1 MFESLSDNLNKVFS
15 RLKSKGV
22 LTEDDV
28 NTAMREVRVALLEAD
43 VSLSVA
49 KDFIAKV
56 KEKAIGSDVVKS
68 ISPGQMVVKI
78 VQDNLEQM
86 LGSDESEINLNA
98 VPPAVIMMIGLQGS
112 GKTTS
117 SGKLAN
123 FLNKKRNKKIL
134 LASLD
139 IYRPAAQEQLEILGK
154 QIVVDSLPII
164 KEEKPVAITKRAMEQ
179 GKLGG
184 YDVVILDT
192 AGRLHIDEE
201 LMQELQKVKEIAK
214 PVETLLVADSLTGQ
228 DAVNIASQ
236 FNEKVGITGIILTRI
251 DGDGRGGAALSMRA
265 VTGCPIK
272 FMGVGERISEFE
284 AFHPNRIAS
293 RILGMGDVVSLVER
307 AMENVDIYEAQKMES
322 KIRKGQFDMND
333 LSKQLKMMRKMGGIG
348 GLVGMIPGIGKM
360 KKEIE
365 ESGVDDRLII
375 RQEAM
380 ISSMTK
386 KERRNPG
393 VINASRK
400 KRIAA
405 GAGVS
410 VQDLNRLLKQHLQMA
425 TMMKKLGRMD
435 KKTLMRG
442 GLGKLMPKLPGAK

>member
-307 AMENVDIYEAQKMES
+307 AMENVDIDEAQKMES